1 MGGAFS
7 SDDND
12 NTENEQ
18 LMDKSIHQRVGTKQ
32 RRNRNKNTTSKN
44 KPKKNVSFSD
54 EIDDL
59 ENDDNDNDDN
69 KPLENDSNDNVYD
82 FMIEP
87 IVKKR
92 KPRKQSANSTKK
104 RRYN

>member
-1 MGGAFS
+1 MGGVFS

-12 NTENEQ
+12 NVENEQ
-18 LMDKSIHQRVGTKQ
+18 MLNKSTHRGGSNQ
-32 RRNRNKNTTSKN
+32 RRNKNKNTTSKN

-59 ENDDNDNDDN
+59 ENDDNDDYN
-69 KPLENDSNDNVYD
+69 KPPDNDNDNENDNND
-82 FMIEP
+82 MIEP
-87 IVKKR
+87 IAKKR
-92 KPRKQSANSTKK
+92 KSRKQSVNSTKK